1 MPCEIKNGG
10 QLARPREDDPWKD
23 PTLIAWAK
31 HVVKDMV
38 PAMAESAFVISI
50 TPTSGEGDVKYWV
63 ELGAAVMKDKPLLV
77 VVLPGTVLPKKL
89 IAIAD
94 EIVYLPEGINP
105 TGSTKL
111 MEAINRI
118 SEKLGT

>member
-1 MPCEIKNGG
+1 
-10 QLARPREDDPWKD
+10 
-23 PTLIAWAK
+23 
-31 HVVKDMV
+31 
-38 PAMAESAFVISI
+38 MAESAFVISI